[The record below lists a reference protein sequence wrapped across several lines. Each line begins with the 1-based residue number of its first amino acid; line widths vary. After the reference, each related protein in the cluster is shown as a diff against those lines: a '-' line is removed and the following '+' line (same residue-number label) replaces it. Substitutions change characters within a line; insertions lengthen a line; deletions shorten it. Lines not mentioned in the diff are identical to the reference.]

1 MIKRQEV
8 VGNAINGVAWAGIAW
23 LCGFAVT
30 DWRWW
35 LISFGGVTTFAIA
48 RSMGEANDSAEE

>member
-1 MIKRQEV
+1 MIGRREI
-8 VGNAINGVAWAGIAW
+8 VGCVINGVAWPGIAW

-48 RSMGEANDSAEE
+48 RSMGGANDSTEV

>member
-1 MIKRQEV
+1 MITRQEI
-8 VGNAINGVAWAGIAW
+8 VGGAVNGLSWAGIAW

-35 LISFGGVTTFAIA
+35 LVSLAGVTTFAIA
-48 RSMGEANDSAEE
+48 RAIGAANDSAEE